1 MNDPLADAGISTPGG
16 NGMYSD
22 TISIDRLLVVDD
34 DIKSTKLITAYLK
47 PFVKQAMVAKDGE
60 SAYRMALK
68 EDPDIIVM
76 DWSMP
81 IMNGLES
88 TLLLKA
94 DERTKDIP
102 IILTTGMMTQS
113 SDLRVALE
121 AGAMD
126 YLQKPFDEIELT
138 ARVKSAI
145 KASRTYR
152 EVKDKNEQIKRIN
165 HDLLKQKNELQG
177 TLRALNS
184 MQQRM
189 IDTEKMASIGILSAG
204 ISHEINNPLNFIKHG
219 VMSLEREL
227 RNEKVHLTK
236 KTVNIFRAINEGV
249 KRASLI
255 VKSLNNFSKSDNTVK
270 KSCNLHQI
278 IENCLVV
285 LNTKLKERIEVRREF
300 WADPIFITGN
310 EGKLH
315 QALLNVLANAEQA
328 ISEKGTISI
337 RTVQDERF
345 IHIFIADSGIG
356 IAAEN
361 IHKISDPFFTTK
373 PVGKGTGLGLAIT
386 YQIIE
391 QHGGRIFVSSE
402 SNKGSTLEFRF
413 NKQV

>member
-16 NGMYSD
+16 NGMHSD

-402 SNKGSTLEFRF
+402 SNKGTTFEFRF

>member
-16 NGMYSD
+16 NGMHSD

-227 RNEKVHLTK
+227 RNEKVQMTK

-345 IHIFIADSGIG
+345 IHIFITDSGIG

-402 SNKGSTLEFRF
+402 SNKGTTFEFRF